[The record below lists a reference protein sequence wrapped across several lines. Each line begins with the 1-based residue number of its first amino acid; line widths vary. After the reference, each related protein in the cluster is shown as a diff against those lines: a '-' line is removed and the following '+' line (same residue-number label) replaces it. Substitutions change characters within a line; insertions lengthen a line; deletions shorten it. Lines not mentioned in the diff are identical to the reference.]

1 MPISKNFM
9 TGNGLSTF
17 HRVAKAT
24 LKLEGLEL
32 EVRSY
37 PDESK
42 GVDAF
47 LLWQEYPKLPI
58 TALDVNDPY
67 GSLERALTVTEGNP
81 FFGGTY
87 LPEKVEGDLESLKA
101 RKWAE
106 IKSARGAQEAAG
118 FTVEGVGTF
127 DSDADS
133 RARIVGAVTA
143 AKIAQDAGQ
152 PYTIAWTLAD
162 NSTADLDAAGIIAVG
177 SALLAHIDAIH
188 QRSRALR
195 EQIDA
200 AQTLQ
205 AIAAVHW
212 DAPTQ
217 AEAPRKD

>member
-17 HRVAKAT
+17 HRVAKAS
-24 LKLEGLEL
+24 LKPEGLGL

-42 GVDAF
+42 GTDAF
-47 LLWQEYPKLPI
+47 LLWQEYPKLPV

-106 IKSARGAQEAAG
+106 IKAARDTQESAG
-118 FTVEGVGTF
+118 FTVEGIGTF
-127 DSDADS
+127 DSDSES
-133 RARIVGAVTA
+133 RSRITGTAIA
-143 AKIAQDAGQ
+143 AKIAKDAGQ
-152 PYTIAWTLAD
+152 PFSVEWTLAD
-162 NSTADLDAAGIIAVG
+162 NTAVVLDADQVITVG
-177 SALLAHIDAIH
+177 FAMLTHITSTH
-188 QRSRALR
+188 EKGRVLRA
-195 EQIDA
+195 QIDA
-200 AQTLQ
+200 AQTAEEVE
-205 AIAAVHW
+205 AITW
-212 DAPTQ
+212 
-217 AEAPRKD
+217 

>member
-9 TGNGLSTF
+9 TGNGISTF

-37 PDESK
+37 PDEAK

-47 LLWQEYPKLPI
+47 LLWQEYQKLPV

-67 GSLERALTVTEGNP
+67 GSLERALTVTEGSP

-106 IKSARGAQEAAG
+106 IKAARGTQESAG

-133 RARIVGAVTA
+133 RARIIGAVTA
-143 AKIAQDAGQ
+143 AKIAKDEGQ
-152 PYTIAWTLAD
+152 PFSVEWTLAD
-162 NSTADLDAAGIIAVG
+162 NTAVMLDADQVISVG
-177 SALLAHIDAIH
+177 FAMLTHITSTHEKGRTLRSAITAAEDVDSLNAI
-188 QRSRALR
+188 
-195 EQIDA
+195 
-200 AQTLQ
+200 T
-205 AIAAVHW
+205 W
-212 DAPTQ
+212 
-217 AEAPRKD
+217 

>member
-24 LKLEGLEL
+24 LKLDGLEL

-47 LLWQEYPKLPI
+47 LLWQEYPKLPV

-67 GSLERALTVTEGNP
+67 GSLEKALTETEGSP

-106 IKSARGAQEAAG
+106 IKAARDMQESAG
-118 FTVEGVGTF
+118 FTVEGIGTF
-127 DSDADS
+127 DSDSES
-133 RARIVGAVTA
+133 RNRITGTAIA
-143 AKIAQDAGQ
+143 AKIAKDAGQ
-152 PYTIAWTLAD
+152 PFSVEWTLAD
-162 NSTADLDAAGIIAVG
+162 NTAVMLDADQVISVG
-177 SALLAHIDAIH
+177 FAMLTHITSTHEKGRNLRSAIVAAEDAESLDAI
-188 QRSRALR
+188 
-195 EQIDA
+195 
-200 AQTLQ
+200 T
-205 AIAAVHW
+205 W
-212 DAPTQ
+212 
-217 AEAPRKD
+217 

>member
-127 DSDADS
+127 DSDSES
-133 RARIVGAVTA
+133 RSRITGTASA
-143 AKIAQDAGQ
+143 AKIAKDASQ
-152 PYTIAWTLAD
+152 PFNVEWTLAD
-162 NSTADLDAAGIIAVG
+162 NTAVMLDADQVISVG
-177 SALLAHIDAIH
+177 FAMLTHITSTHEKGRNLRSAIVAAEDAESLDAI
-188 QRSRALR
+188 
-195 EQIDA
+195 
-200 AQTLQ
+200 T
-205 AIAAVHW
+205 W
-212 DAPTQ
+212 
-217 AEAPRKD
+217 